1 MAKEEVRLGRQKSK
15 KANDSSGLRVTGT
28 EVGNERYVQK
38 PGTKEKRYQSQ
49 IRRECHKL
57 PAVSMQ

>member
-1 MAKEEVRLGRQKSK
+1 MVEEEVRQGRQKSK
-15 KANDSSGLRVTGT
+15 KANDSSGLRVTAS
-28 EVGNERYVQK
+28 EVGNERCAQK